1 MLNLAQKKAVS
12 LFCINKWIID
22 GPCLRQLL
30 HWWMQNS
37 KWSAKVFEN
46 PVWLKIY
53 HLEIWSDQIEGLTLG
68 RSTFPVCAG
77 CCVCRLGPVQQ
88 RGGLV
93 LTYGICVKSLLNYV
107 FHIFIRQRNWIPFV
121 QYQSI
126 RSENSLMSDRRFLF
140 FFFFLIFLIWTIFTA
155 FIEFFTILVLCFL
168 FFWLFGREAC
178 GILAPWPGIEPV
190 LSASEGK
197 VLNHWIAGTY
207 LEFLLVLFLFSLL
220 VL

>member
-126 RSENSLMSDRRFLF
+126 RSENSLMSDWRFLF
-140 FFFFLIFLIWTIFTA
+140 FFFF
-155 FIEFFTILVLCFL
+155 FF
-168 FFWLFGREAC
+168 
-178 GILAPWPGIEPV
+178 
-190 LSASEGK
+190 
-197 VLNHWIAGTY
+197 
-207 LEFLLVLFLFSLL
+207 
-220 VL
+220 